1 MREDSPGQELVD
13 EFILKEIETVP
24 HLEALLLIW
33 RSRPRRWSLDEMGR
47 ALFLDAKAT
56 TPILDDLARRGLI
69 VLAAAE
75 AGRSWEYAT
84 EEDRDRLMLQVEV
97 AYRNELIRI
106 SRMIHAKAPA
116 AVREFARAF
125 RFKKERD

>member
-1 MREDSPGQELVD
+1 MDPPNS
-13 EFILKEIETVP
+13 I
-24 HLEALLLIW
+24 
-33 RSRPRRWSLDEMGR
+33 
-47 ALFLDAKAT
+47 LDA
-56 TPILDDLARRGLI
+56 
-69 VLAAAE
+69 
-75 AGRSWEYAT
+75 
-84 EEDRDRLMLQVEV
+84 LMLQVEV